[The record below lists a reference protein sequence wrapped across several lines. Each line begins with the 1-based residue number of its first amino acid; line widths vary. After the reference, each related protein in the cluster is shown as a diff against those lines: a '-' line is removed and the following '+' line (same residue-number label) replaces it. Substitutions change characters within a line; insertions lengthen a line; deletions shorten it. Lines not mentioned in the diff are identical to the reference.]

1 MVGSYL
7 IIRRLIYSICMDYN
21 LFANIQYCRS
31 YVDQFSGLLLYSH
44 IPAAAI
50 VILIGLYVFIK
61 SGYSLLSR
69 ILLSISVVFAAW
81 SVLDLLIWFG
91 YARSGLLMSAW
102 APIEIF
108 SVLLMILCFYFVY
121 VFINKKNMPLWMQGL
136 FSILLLSFILITPTT
151 HNLIYYD
158 LQECVA
164 VENDLYVQ
172 YVFITRFA
180 IAVLTLVYM
189 VYGYIYSSSENKRQ
203 ILILGVGIVAFL
215 FAFFVSGYLA
225 DRTGNYQ
232 LEMYGLFAMVAFMAT
247 LAYLIVRFKTFDV
260 KVVGAQALIVSL
272 VVLIGSQFA
281 FIQNNT
287 NRLLTSITLLVT
299 GIIGINLIRSVKK
312 EIYLRQQL
320 QVANEGQADM
330 LHIINHQIKG
340 YLTKARL
347 IFDDLLEEKDYNLSE
362 KAIPMVQQG
371 FGAMTEGVDFVKDFL
386 DASNIEKGTFQYDMQ
401 SVDFKHVVEK
411 TVHKEE
417 SAIKDKGLI
426 FEFKVGDGEY
436 PVTGD
441 ESQLEQAVRNLVDN
455 AVRYTPHG
463 SMWASLEREGNK
475 AIFKVKDTGVGL
487 SDEVKPKLFTKG
499 GRDKDSQKVNVN
511 STGFGLAFVKG
522 VVEAHKGRVWAES
535 EGPGKGSTFYM
546 ELPLNS

>member
-1 MVGSYL
+1 
-7 IIRRLIYSICMDYN
+7 
-21 LFANIQYCRS
+21 
-31 YVDQFSGLLLYSH
+31 
-44 IPAAAI
+44 
-50 VILIGLYVFIK
+50 
-61 SGYSLLSR
+61 
-69 ILLSISVVFAAW
+69 
-81 SVLDLLIWFG
+81 
-91 YARSGLLMSAW
+91 
-102 APIEIF
+102 
-108 SVLLMILCFYFVY
+108 
-121 VFINKKNMPLWMQGL
+121 MPLWMQGL